1 MVYIIASS
9 CSVAQGSGVLIV
21 VERGEYIYIYMQT
34 GRRSERSRSDSHL
47 RAFVRL
53 YYLVVTMCK

>member
-21 VERGEYIYIYMQT
+21 VERGEYIYIYICKQA
-34 GRRSERSRSDSHL
+34 GGVSEVEVIRTYVHS
-47 RAFVRL
+47 
-53 YYLVVTMCK
+53 